1 MAVRGC
7 FPFNEKFWFEFPEI
21 SCAKW
26 SSIFRNFQKRD
37 IYLAR
42 YTKVLR
48 NFLPGI
54 SIPFDFPSGISG
66 IFV

>member
-7 FPFNEKFWFEFPEI
+7 FPFNEKFWFEFLEI

-37 IYLAR
+37 IYLVR